1 MDNCIIK
8 TLAYNKQVRILF
20 MDNTN
25 MVNEI
30 CKGKNMNK
38 LLKNALGKT
47 VSIASLMSGILKGNQ
62 RVSLKINM
70 SNPKFIIFADADS
83 NGNVRGYLSDALIDA
98 SFDEIGNLTIEQLIG
113 KKGSIRVMSDLG
125 MNNIFTGITDM
136 PYRNIV
142 DDFSYYYNQSE
153 QIPTHISLDILFD
166 KNNEVISSRGI
177 FVQLLPG
184 APANLLNKI
193 KKIISENDSVLS
205 SIENNT
211 TFNELVVTL
220 SDESEFIGI
229 ESLQLFCGC
238 SKKILYHI
246 LHSLS
251 KDELVD
257 SVQNNKPIET
267 VCNICGTKYSF
278 EPNEIKHLV

>member
-47 VSIASLMSGILKGNQ
+47 VSIANLMSGILKGNQ

-83 NGNVRGYLSDALIDA
+83 NGNVRGYLSDAWIDA
-98 SFDEIGNLTIEQLIG
+98 SFDDIDNLTIEQLIG
-113 KKGSIRVMSDLG
+113 DKGSIRVMSDLG

-153 QIPTHISLDILFD
+153 QIPTHISLDILID
-166 KNNEVISSRGI
+166 KNNEVISSKGI

-211 TFNELVVTL
+211 TFNELVIKL
-220 SDESEFIGI
+220 FDESEFIGI

-238 SKKILYHI
+238 SKEMLYHI

>member
-38 LLKNALGKT
+38 LLKNDLGKT
-47 VSIASLMSGILKGNQ
+47 VSIANLMSGILKGNQ

-83 NGNVRGYLSDALIDA
+83 NGNVRGYLSDAWIDA
-98 SFDEIGNLTIEQLIG
+98 SFDDIDNLTIEQLIG
-113 KKGSIRVMSDLG
+113 DKGSIRVMSDLG

-153 QIPTHISLDILFD
+153 QIPTHISLDILID
-166 KNNEVISSRGI
+166 KNNEVISSKGI

-211 TFNELVVTL
+211 TFNELVVKL
-220 SDESEFIGI
+220 FDESEVIGI

-238 SKKILYHI
+238 SKEILYHI